1 MAMVSSSTGPINS
14 VLDKLPARPEF
25 SGLRKA
31 LGGMKEQMLGFC
43 VPGVVTSRLARRWLL
58 QLREIVYDVDEWLD
72 ERLIHSGCRFQWQP
86 WSSSNDLAQ
95 IQYFEV
101 QIADAQNRGKTFGV
115 HLELSRMLLRNE
127 IVQYLMDDEQELKV
141 IALLGPGGLGKTTLA
156 REVFKKQQ
164 SKFDCA
170 AFVYVGWNPS
180 RNAVLT
186 DIARQVMLNTLLPQ
200 DENIVFRLY
209 EFLETKRYLIVIDD
223 VWNVLDWTAISCG
236 LPDNNQG
243 SRIIATSE
251 MKDVANSC
259 CRKPT
264 DTLHL
269 LNPLDD
275 ADSRNLVLSRIS
287 CLEEDCIPDLKIL
300 QNSMFEMFGGNPLV
314 LGIAAGLLAMNSTIL
329 SEFEIPENGMPMMKT
344 ILDLGYA
351 DLPLDMKSCF
361 LYLGVFP
368 KNNIIMKDRLIR
380 RWIAEGFLQISEE
393 ESLTEVGES
402 RQIESTI
409 LASSAVHLAGVRS
422 LTISGDTNGKLHLS
436 GFKLI
441 RVLDL
446 EDARGLKCNQL
457 RSIGCMLFLRYLG
470 IKGSDVT
477 MLPQKLKALEHLTTL
492 DIRKTSVKYLLEHGT
507 TKLVSLLADHVVIS
521 SKMEDMHELEELGTI
536 IVNKKYPLDSLTKL
550 VKSSKLLRNLGVRFD
565 HCDEQGLMHFLA
577 VVEKSNLQTFFVDDH
592 SGLFLDFW
600 ADRRLQQLLKLKLR
614 ICCERVPSKMVNHKA
629 VTHLNIETKV
639 IEAHDLSIL
648 AGLPNLVVLCLTSCH
663 IRGRCMLR
671 NQELEGCFRCLR
683 VFCFKCFHGMMDLN
697 FGPDVMPQLRKLC
710 LAFGVAVS
718 TEYICELSNF
728 EFGIE
733 HLTGLLQV
741 DIHIKCLDP
750 LSSDVEDAKRIIRDQ
765 VSLLPN
771 HPLLKLKISHDLK
784 DEETGD

>member
-115 HLELSRMLLRNE
+115 HLELSRMVNVVPENEKPQLKDGFSCRQMPHLVGLSCSENE

-314 LGIAAGLLAMNSTIL
+314 L
-329 SEFEIPENGMPMMKT
+329 
-344 ILDLGYA
+344 
-351 DLPLDMKSCF
+351 
-361 LYLGVFP
+361 
-368 KNNIIMKDRLIR
+368 
-380 RWIAEGFLQISEE
+380 
-393 ESLTEVGES
+393 
-402 RQIESTI
+402 
-409 LASSAVHLAGVRS
+409 
-422 LTISGDTNGKLHLS
+422 
-436 GFKLI
+436 
-441 RVLDL
+441 
-446 EDARGLKCNQL
+446 
-457 RSIGCMLFLRYLG
+457 
-470 IKGSDVT
+470 
-477 MLPQKLKALEHLTTL
+477 
-492 DIRKTSVKYLLEHGT
+492 
-507 TKLVSLLADHVVIS
+507 
-521 SKMEDMHELEELGTI
+521 
-536 IVNKKYPLDSLTKL
+536 
-550 VKSSKLLRNLGVRFD
+550 
-565 HCDEQGLMHFLA
+565 
-577 VVEKSNLQTFFVDDH
+577 
-592 SGLFLDFW
+592 
-600 ADRRLQQLLKLKLR
+600 
-614 ICCERVPSKMVNHKA
+614 
-629 VTHLNIETKV
+629 
-639 IEAHDLSIL
+639 
-648 AGLPNLVVLCLTSCH
+648 
-663 IRGRCMLR
+663 
-671 NQELEGCFRCLR
+671 
-683 VFCFKCFHGMMDLN
+683 
-697 FGPDVMPQLRKLC
+697 DVMPQLRKLC